1 MGCRCGLA
9 YCSTC
14 SERNC
19 EEGRARCLGY
29 TKPGEETDRLVVDWF
44 KARYGW
50 DVEPDWLIYTSGV
63 IPSLSAAIRV
73 FTHTGEGVVLQP
85 PVYYPFYEVVTKS
98 GAQIVKNVLRLDH
111 GRYTMDFENL
121 VNQCENNAK
130 ALPVKPEPKVM
141 LLCNPHNPV
150 GRVWTKKELTKLS
163 DICVKNDILLISDD
177 IHAEFV
183 YNDNKYTPVATMG
196 KEIANNSITLISPSK
211 AFNTAGLPAG
221 VAVIPNEK
229 IKKTFRDNSSKVL
242 SGPSIFGL
250 EALKAAYSEGDE
262 WLDNQLGYLKR
273 NIDYTVQTVNS
284 EIPGV
289 NAIEPEGTM
298 LVWLDFREL
307 HLSEKKLED
316 LLVKKARVALDLG
329 RWFVTGGEGFA
340 RINVACSRETIKKG
354 LLRINK
360 AVRDLTSG

>member
-1 MGCRCGLA
+1 
-9 YCSTC
+9 
-14 SERNC
+14 
-19 EEGRARCLGY
+19 
-29 TKPGEETDRLVVDWF
+29 
-44 KARYGW
+44 
-50 DVEPDWLIYTSGV
+50 
-63 IPSLSAAIRV
+63 
-73 FTHTGEGVVLQP
+73 
-85 PVYYPFYEVVTKS
+85 
-98 GAQIVKNVLRLDH
+98 
-111 GRYTMDFENL
+111 MDFENL

-307 HLSEKKLED
+307 HLNEKKLED